1 MPAKAKKAT
10 APELGRKGAYVMRN
24 RMALLRST
32 QEVLAAKG
40 QAATIEDIAE
50 HAQVAVSTIYK
61 HFKDKDS
68 LIGATML
75 WGFKTW
81 EEWALEQVADI
92 EDPLEQL
99 VTPMRLFVRANET
112 HPDHAKSL
120 VNFFGLISKY
130 ALQVQENLSVHI
142 ELLMKIKVL
151 DTENSAAA
159 ARNIFAIMTFTLMEQ
174 TTNPKA
180 KISDADKAIRAALSM
195 LGINNEL
202 AKKLTE
208 SKLLIANK
216 DK

>member
-1 MPAKAKKAT
+1 MPT
-10 APELGRKGAYVMRN
+10 RDFSSPEITGRKAAYVARN
-24 RMALLRST
+24 RLALLRST
-32 QEVLAAKG
+32 QEILAIKG
-40 QAATIEDIAE
+40 DAVTIEDIAE

-92 EDPLEQL
+92 EDLLEQL

-130 ALQVQENLSVHI
+130 ALQMQENLTIHI
-142 ELLMKIKVL
+142 ELLIKIKIL
-151 DTENSAAA
+151 DIDDSATA
-159 ARNIFAIMTFTLMEQ
+159 ARNIVAILSFTLIEQ

-180 KISDADKAIRAALSM
+180 EIADADRAIRSALSM
-195 LGINNEL
+195 LGISDEL

-208 SKLLIANK
+208 SKLVTANR

>member
-1 MPAKAKKAT
+1 MASRNSSLPLSA
-10 APELGRKGAYVMRN
+10 GRKAAYVARN
-24 RMALLRST
+24 RLALLKST
-32 QEVLAAKG
+32 QEVLAIKG
-40 QAATIEDIAE
+40 EAATIEDLAE

-61 HFKDKDS
+61 HFKDKDA
-68 LIGATML
+68 LIGATIL

-130 ALQVQENLSVHI
+130 ALQVQENLTVHI
-142 ELLMKIKVL
+142 ELLMKIKIL
-151 DTENSAAA
+151 DIENSAAA

-180 KISDADKAIRAALSM
+180 KSTDADIAIRSALSM
-195 LGINNEL
+195 LGINDVM

-208 SKLLIANK
+208 SKIVLADRNK
-216 DK
+216 

>member
-1 MPAKAKKAT
+1 MPT
-10 APELGRKGAYVMRN
+10 RDFSPPENSGRKAAYVARN
-24 RMALLRST
+24 RLALLKST
-32 QEVLAAKG
+32 QEILAIKG
-40 QAATIEDIAE
+40 DAVTIEDIAE

-61 HFKDKDS
+61 HFKDKDA
-68 LIGATML
+68 LIGATIL

-99 VTPMRLFVRANET
+99 VTPMRLFVRVNDT
-112 HPDHAKSL
+112 HPNHAKSL

-130 ALQVQENLSVHI
+130 ALQVQENLTVHI
-142 ELLMKIKVL
+142 ELLIKIKIL
-151 DTENSAAA
+151 DIENSAAA

-195 LGINNEL
+195 LGISNEL

-208 SKLLIANK
+208 SKIVIADRNK
-216 DK
+216 

>member
-1 MPAKAKKAT
+1 MAT
-10 APELGRKGAYVMRN
+10 RNSSTPVPEGRKAAYVARN
-24 RMALLRST
+24 RLALLKST
-32 QEVLAAKG
+32 QEILAIKG
-40 QAATIEDIAE
+40 DAATIEDIAE
-50 HAQVAVSTIYK
+50 HAQIAVSTIYK

-92 EDPLEQL
+92 EDLLEQL

-130 ALQVQENLSVHI
+130 ALQVQENLTVHI

-151 DTENSAAA
+151 DIENSAAA

>member
-1 MPAKAKKAT
+1 MPT
-10 APELGRKGAYVMRN
+10 RDFSPPENTGRKAAYVARN
-24 RMALLRST
+24 RLALLKST
-32 QEVLAAKG
+32 QEILAIKG
-40 QAATIEDIAE
+40 DAVTIEDIAE

-61 HFKDKDS
+61 HFKDKDA
-68 LIGATML
+68 LIGATIL

-99 VTPMRLFVRANET
+99 VTPMRLFVRVNET

-130 ALQVQENLSVHI
+130 AVQVQENLTVHI
-142 ELLMKIKVL
+142 ELLIKIKIL
-151 DTENSAAA
+151 DIENSAAA

>member
-1 MPAKAKKAT
+1 MPT
-10 APELGRKGAYVMRN
+10 RDFSSPEITGRKAAYVARN
-24 RMALLRST
+24 RLALLRST
-32 QEVLAAKG
+32 QEILAIKG
-40 QAATIEDIAE
+40 DAVTIEDIAE

-61 HFKDKDS
+61 HFKDKDA
-68 LIGATML
+68 LIGATIL
-75 WGFKTW
+75 WGFKSW

-92 EDPLEQL
+92 DDPLEQL

-130 ALQVQENLSVHI
+130 ALQMQENLTIHI
-142 ELLMKIKVL
+142 ELLIKIKIL
-151 DTENSAAA
+151 DIDDSATA
-159 ARNIFAIMTFTLMEQ
+159 ARNIVAILSFTLIEQ

-180 KISDADKAIRAALSM
+180 EIADADRAIRSALSM
-195 LGINNEL
+195 LGISDEL

-208 SKLLIANK
+208 SKLVTANR